1 MKVPAFIALFLA
13 VTLAPGAHAQAKP
26 NRIWKSSPDGVEI
39 LAATFLGG
47 SGTEWLA
54 SGGFQPDGAIVL
66 VGNVLGPTFDVPGQ
80 VGVIGADLPP
90 PAEPKPIPVLDK
102 GKPRIVDGNPVHEK
116 PSWRH
121 DGVTAFVAIYSSDLK
136 KQISVHR
143 LPWTAGA
150 ATAAAV
156 GPDGA
161 IYVVGRAT
169 DNITKLGGDIAEL
182 PAMKAIAKP
191 DPRAVRCD
199 HAFIAR
205 LSADGGKALWV
216 RHVRGPSAAPTI
228 DLTEDGKVRFGAGHL
243 HVLDTAGK
251 LLSTVAIPGGLRTTS
266 SIRPSDGQI
275 VVGGEHHWSTGR
287 EPWRCP
293 TLNIHNPDGTLK
305 HQSYDWGGPYVG
317 LDNCRQVSDTAV
329 RYVTHDR
336 DGSVLM
342 YLWSDGG
349 NSVATTQPFDVR
361 EPVGLRGLGM
371 TTAGAGALS
380 AAYLIRLDPKDYRV
394 TAWTL
399 WLANNSAGKPV
410 SIWIEQMARTSD
422 GSLAFAGKSAWGV
435 WQTKD
440 RLTEAEPEG
449 EYLAVLSEDF
459 TGLRYCSV
467 IPGAG
472 AADLNDGAATRGSGW
487 GIATGTVKGKSR
499 VLFLAG
505 ATAGRKDGDTFVLT
519 PTRNAPQERFG
530 GGHSDG
536 YVVLMELATPTA
548 KPKVDAKLPAA
559 GPTRASFERSV
570 IGKSAKGTA
579 RLPEKNSTFHFLAT
593 YPKWMTVDA
602 EIRDQAGTF
611 RPGFMYG
618 KPVEGVLKYTG
629 AGLEGKIKVACTAV
643 CQPHGEPQGRI
654 LGELLKDPRNPPLL
668 TLTLESLGPVK
679 TQDVKFT
686 EKGIEKTRPVEYHV
700 GTGSLTLGG
709 KSVAVAPKV
718 TVSYSGP
725 KDGPLT
731 TVRLNAYLTLPASQL
746 GLQGPAPDERIDVR
760 ISMSGTTQVG
770 PAPKK

>member
-1 MKVPAFIALFLA
+1 MKVPAVISLFLA
-13 VTLAPGAHAQAKP
+13 MTLAPAVHAQAKP

-54 SGGFQPDGAIVL
+54 SGGFLPDGNIVL
-66 VGNVLGPTFDVPGQ
+66 VGNILGPTFDVPGK
-80 VGVIGADLPP
+80 VGVIGTDLPSL
-90 PAEPKPIPVLDK
+90 AEPKPIPVLEK
-102 GKPRIVDGNPVHEK
+102 GKPLMVDGKAVHEK

-121 DGVTAFVAIYSSDLK
+121 DGVTAFVALYAGDLK
-136 KQISVHR
+136 KLISVQR

-161 IYVVGRAT
+161 IYIAGRAT
-169 DNITKLGGDIAEL
+169 DHITKLCENVTEL
-182 PAMKAIAKP
+182 PAMPAIAKP

-199 HAFIAR
+199 HTFIAR
-205 LSADGGKALWV
+205 LSADGSKSLWV
-216 RHVRGPSAAPTI
+216 RHVHGPSAAPTV
-228 DLTEDGKVRFGAGHL
+228 DVTDDGKIRFGAGHM
-243 HVLDTAGK
+243 HVLDSAGK
-251 LLSTVAIPGGLRTTS
+251 LLSTVVIPGGLRTTS
-266 SIRPSDGQI
+266 SVRAEGGQI
-275 VVGGEHHWSTGR
+275 VVGGEHHWPTGR

-305 HQSYDWGGPYVG
+305 HQFYDWGGPYVG

-371 TTAGAGALS
+371 TTAGAGVLS

-394 TAWTL
+394 SAWTL

-440 RLTEAEPEG
+440 KLTEAEPEG

-459 TGLRYCSV
+459 TGLRYSSV

-487 GIATGTVKGKSR
+487 GIAAGTVQGKSR

-505 ATAGRKDGDTFVLT
+505 ATAGRKEGDTFVPT
-519 PTRNAPQERFG
+519 PTRNAAQEKFG
-530 GGHSDG
+530 GGRSDG
-536 YVVLMELATPTA
+536 YVVLMELAKPTVQT
-548 KPKVDAKLPAA
+548 KEPRLPLAV
-559 GPTRASFERSV
+559 PSRANFEWSV
-570 IGKSAKGTA
+570 IGKSLKGTA
-579 RLPEKNSTFHFLAT
+579 KLPEKNTTFHFLAT
-593 YPKWMTVDA
+593 YPKWVTVDA
-602 EIRDQAGTF
+602 EIRDQAGKF

-618 KPVEGVLKYTG
+618 KPVEGTLKYTG
-629 AGLEGKIKVACTAV
+629 AGLEGKVTVVCTTV

-654 LGELLKDPRNPPLL
+654 LGELLKDPKNPPPL

-679 TQDVKFT
+679 TQELKVI
-686 EKGIEKTRPVEYHV
+686 EKGIETTRPVEYYASKGALIIGDKTV
-700 GTGSLTLGG
+700 S
-709 KSVAVAPKV
+709 VAPKV

-725 KDGPLT
+725 KDGPRT
-731 TVRLNAYLTLPASQL
+731 TVRLNAYLTLSAAQL

-760 ISMSGTTQVG
+760 ISVSGTTQVD
-770 PAPKK
+770 PASKK